1 MAVKQ
6 PVSAI
11 FLDKDGTVLV
21 DEPYNVDPAR
31 MWLEPGAGIALRR
44 LGALGVPLIVVSN
57 QSGIAFGKFDP
68 HALSAMEQRLQGL
81 FVENGAELA
90 AFYYCP
96 HHPDGSVETFAVE
109 CECRKPLPGLLQRAA
124 AERNI
129 DLTRSWM
136 IGDILDDVEAGNRAG
151 CRTILIDNGHETQ
164 WSRTPATRRLRTAH
178 LVVPNLD
185 IASRAI
191 VRRTVVARGQSRETE
206 AQTR

>member
-31 MWLEPGAGIALRR
+31 MRLESSAGIALRR

-57 QSGIAFGKFDP
+57 QPGIALGKFDA

-81 FVENGAELA
+81 FVENGAQLTG
-90 AFYYCP
+90 FYYCP
-96 HHPDGSVETFAVE
+96 HHPDGSVDAFAVA

-124 AERNI
+124 AEHHI

-185 IASRAI
+185 VASRAI
-191 VRRTVVARGQSRETE
+191 VRRTAVVRVQSRETE
-206 AQTR
+206 ALTR